1 MQASWLLSV
10 DRQRM
15 QDFAENAWNRALLMT
30 LPRLLQVH
38 LRWIAHAKPLNLAKA
53 YDILPDMEAS
63 KAGALASKVL
73 NQDMTWDTLQMSIR
87 VENLVPALK
96 PDGQVQFLRAQ
107 EVVWVPPSFVEILPA
122 DFLTSWLGCAP
133 IAADQIGKAVWHP
146 LWLSLRQIDA
156 RMLELRRKQLE
167 SALRIQ
173 EKPAAMAV
181 KLLAALGL
189 WASPMECANGVPA
202 STPTT
207 VGPRP
212 KGQVQPG
219 ALQATTRDAGR
230 EAWVPRLPMV
240 QTWPVFWTARQEVVA
255 ASSVHWPDESW
266 SQLSPAVRDILEGSL
281 AGERRQ
287 ALHADLLPLTL
298 GGPAAFGTALPEIE
312 GATEREVRAARGCL
326 QFAKRQM
333 PQTAIA
339 VQDAISRKMQQWQLE
354 SVKGLSPST
363 AQQVVALSHWAME
376 SNNWTVITHALAG
389 DTEPQLLPIAE
400 VHMRSEDLAS
410 LEKLSGVKLPYVSA
424 LYSAA
429 SQDGGKWEAF
439 WQRCGLRSSFSFVAS
454 VSELQPFEHAWLP
467 GKQIPARRTS
477 KKDGELPYGLGKLP
491 QTALKVVDVAF
502 TPEWSKVISEIGQAQ
517 PPADPAE
524 EEQWRQDAMSL
535 ARLVSRLHVEMDN
548 SAVAPADVP
557 AADLPAPKAGGGS
570 KTLPSGKSPPSHRS
584 LYFMPPGQPG
594 EKRLALYPAQ
604 WLRQLTTSRWVPAK
618 EVAGAAKRGWFKP
631 CEVLLKA
638 DATRPGLPVAEL
650 PAEIIRQLEA
660 VKSLFA
666 WGTVAPEPPV
676 ERLAS
681 LGAAAAR
688 KAASEAPEPL
698 WRAVVHAHRGGN
710 LKPAQRSKL
719 KTLGSL
725 PVFPA
730 PVAMLDGADRLTA
743 ARLVVPQTGASQEQ
757 AEEVKALI
765 EAKWL
770 VDVHSADWPLRDV
783 ADDVLALVDIATRP
797 SRACTEAFVSWCCS
811 FEPENPGEEL
821 RTALTH
827 ALASLAA
834 EATKLKLKPPQA
846 MQKILPNLKL
856 FCKEGPGLGKGRFPA
871 RWLPAY
877 GPGPGGVV
885 PVLNDD
891 VTKAAMLTPAQG
903 LQLLGILDHPKS
915 HFPSAARLQAKDEQ
929 VIEAL
934 GILKLSDPRVKLQTR
949 ITGAAEIVP
958 GSEERI
964 SVVLKLLWR
973 SANKELPSDH
983 VKVRLRKCE
992 TIAREL
998 SLGDGEHKACM
1009 EAFAMWGEKE
1019 EDGETCYDLLVAGDV
1034 DDYAAEVEELFEA
1047 KFDVIFRCCET
1058 RPAKVLRLLR
1068 HLESDKDFNKFL
1080 ARDFA
1085 GVLEQQEMERR
1096 KAEARASQM
1105 AQTARKRA
1113 EEQQAKQQAQQQ
1125 AEKKAALEQQEQAE
1139 REQREELEQFL
1150 QAATTAKAQAE
1161 NETMAGIAKAQSTAS
1176 SLDVPAAKALAA
1188 GLQGGAANMAVPVG
1202 ALQPGA
1208 VTARVVPPRVIPP
1221 PAQLKQEA
1229 DASAA
1234 SLAVPPAASPADVKR
1249 GGIYPLPNMA
1259 KVGLVVPPRTIQA
1272 KAATEATPIAPEADS
1287 EKSEERP
1294 TKKPKLN
1301 EENGNQVTQVNGSD
1315 PLATLQ
1321 EELGKLRRENEA
1333 LRIRAGH
1340 TATQFPIL
1348 PGSQEQEDDEEG
1360 EVKTVATKGEIKRM
1374 KLEAKEV
1381 LYRPISEGFGYK
1393 MLQKMGWKEGEGL
1406 GKEEKGLAT
1415 PLWVDPREGRSGLF
1429 SAQSGESRPVR
1440 PATELEDYFNPK
1452 PLAANPVR
1460 FVSEGG
1466 ETTETKEDSISSD
1479 LRGLGFVNA
1488 QSAAGGSGKVL
1499 PTGAVAPHFRRA
1511 SEALPRSRPSVAQV
1525 APALF
1530 GLLADQRWQSGGAS
1544 NGAFLLGQL
1553 LEEALDPSSAER
1565 FLQLVDER
1573 LGPQVTA
1580 HLAQM

>member
-1 MQASWLLSV
+1 MVPEKILLV
-10 DRQRM
+10 IIPVNPCITK
-15 QDFAENAWNRALLMT
+15 ENAETFLQAVRDNDLATVEGMLSAGMDPNDQEIHFVRCMNAAGHGNSKPIVHL
-30 LPRLLQVH
+30 LLQAYADINK
-38 LRWIAHAKPLNLAKA
+38 RCLNGWGYTAL
-53 YDILPDMEAS
+53 S
-63 KAGALASKVL
+63 KAAVIG
-73 NQDMTWDTLQMSIR
+73 DMD
-87 VENLVPALK
+87 LVP
-96 PDGQVQFLRAQ
+96 FL
-107 EVVWVPPSFVEILPA
+107 VERGAKIDDA
-122 DFLTSWLGCAP
+122 AP
-133 IAADQIGKAVWHP
+133 
-146 LWLSLRQIDA
+146 
-156 RMLELRRKQLE
+156 
-167 SALRIQ
+167 
-173 EKPAAMAV
+173 
-181 KLLAALGL
+181 LLAAAEAGHPSVVRYLLEAG
-189 WASPMECANGVPA
+189 AEKNCRGFEDA
-202 STPTT
+202 TP
-207 VGPRP
+207 
-212 KGQVQPG
+212 
-219 ALQATTRDAGR
+219 
-230 EAWVPRLPMV
+230 
-240 QTWPVFWTARQEVVA
+240 
-255 ASSVHWPDESW
+255 
-266 SQLSPAVRDILEGSL
+266 
-281 AGERRQ
+281 
-287 ALHADLLPLTL
+287 LLM
-298 GGPAAFGTALPEIE
+298 A
-312 GATEREVRAARGCL
+312 
-326 QFAKRQM
+326 
-333 PQTAIA
+333 
-339 VQDAISRKMQQWQLE
+339 
-354 SVKGLSPST
+354 
-363 AQQVVALSHWAME
+363 
-376 SNNWTVITHALAG
+376 
-389 DTEPQLLPIAE
+389 
-400 VHMRSEDLAS
+400 
-410 LEKLSGVKLPYVSA
+410 
-424 LYSAA
+424 
-429 SQDGGKWEAF
+429 
-439 WQRCGLRSSFSFVAS
+439 
-454 VSELQPFEHAWLP
+454 
-467 GKQIPARRTS
+467 
-477 KKDGELPYGLGKLP
+477 
-491 QTALKVVDVAF
+491 VAF
-502 TPEWSKVISEIGQAQ
+502 
-517 PPADPAE
+517 
-524 EEQWRQDAMSL
+524 
-535 ARLVSRLHVEMDN
+535 
-548 SAVAPADVP
+548 
-557 AADLPAPKAGGGS
+557 GS

-584 LYFMPPGQPG
+584 VYFMPPGQPG
-594 EKRLALYPAQ
+594 EKRLPLYPAQ

-618 EVAGAAKRGWFKP
+618 EVGGAAKRGWFKP

-698 WRAVVHAHRGGN
+698 WRAVVHAHRGGT

-730 PVAMLDGADRLTA
+730 PSATLDGADRLTA
-743 ARLVVPQTGASQEQ
+743 ARLVVPQAGASQEQ

-783 ADDVLALVDIATRP
+783 ADDVLALVDIAARP
-797 SRACTEAFVSWCCS
+797 SRACTEAFISWCCS
-811 FEPENPGEEL
+811 AEPENLTEEL

-827 ALASLAA
+827 TLASVAA
-834 EATKLKLKPPQA
+834 EATKLNLKPPQA
-846 MQKILPNLKL
+846 MQKILPDLKL

-891 VTKAAMLTPAQG
+891 GTKAAMLTPAQG
-903 LQLLGILDHPKS
+903 LQLLGILDHPMS
-915 HFPSAARLQAKDEQ
+915 HFPSAARLQAKDDK
-929 VIEAL
+929 VIQAL

-983 VKVRLRKCE
+983 LKVRLRKCE

-998 SLGDGEHKACM
+998 SLGDGEGKACM

-1161 NETMAGIAKAQSTAS
+1161 NETMAAMAKAQSMAS

-1188 GLQGGAANMAVPVG
+1188 GLQGGVANLPVPVG

-1221 PAQLKQEA
+1221 IAQLKPEA
-1229 DASAA
+1229 DAPAG
-1234 SLAVPPAASPADVKR
+1234 PAAPQPDVKR
-1249 GGIYPLPNMA
+1249 GGIYPLPSMA

-1272 KAATEATPIAPEADS
+1272 KAAAGTTPIAPEA
-1287 EKSEERP
+1287 EPEESEERP
-1294 TKKPKLN
+1294 MKKPKLN
-1301 EENGNQVTQVNGSD
+1301 EAENGKEQVVVNGSD
-1315 PLATLQ
+1315 PALVSLQ

-1348 PGSQEQEDDEEG
+1348 PGSQEQEDEEEED
-1360 EVKTVATKGEIKRM
+1360 EVKTVATKGQIKRM

-1406 GKEEKGLAT
+1406 GKEERGLAT

-1429 SAQSGESRPVR
+1429 SAQSGESRPAR

-1488 QSAAGGSGKVL
+1488 QSAAGGYGKLL
-1499 PTGAVAPHFRRA
+1499 PTGAVAPQFRRA
-1511 SEALPRSRPSVAQV
+1511 SEANRSRPSVAQV

-1530 GLLADQRWQSGGAS
+1530 GLLADQRWQSGGAA
-1544 NGAFLLGQL
+1544 NGAAVLGQL

-1565 FLQLVDER
+1565 FLRLVDER

-1580 HLAQM
+1580 HLSQM

>member
-1 MQASWLLSV
+1 M
-10 DRQRM
+10 
-15 QDFAENAWNRALLMT
+15 
-30 LPRLLQVH
+30 
-38 LRWIAHAKPLNLAKA
+38 
-53 YDILPDMEAS
+53 
-63 KAGALASKVL
+63 
-73 NQDMTWDTLQMSIR
+73 
-87 VENLVPALK
+87 
-96 PDGQVQFLRAQ
+96 
-107 EVVWVPPSFVEILPA
+107 
-122 DFLTSWLGCAP
+122 
-133 IAADQIGKAVWHP
+133 
-146 LWLSLRQIDA
+146 
-156 RMLELRRKQLE
+156 
-167 SALRIQ
+167 
-173 EKPAAMAV
+173 
-181 KLLAALGL
+181 
-189 WASPMECANGVPA
+189 
-202 STPTT
+202 
-207 VGPRP
+207 
-212 KGQVQPG
+212 
-219 ALQATTRDAGR
+219 
-230 EAWVPRLPMV
+230 
-240 QTWPVFWTARQEVVA
+240 
-255 ASSVHWPDESW
+255 
-266 SQLSPAVRDILEGSL
+266 
-281 AGERRQ
+281 
-287 ALHADLLPLTL
+287 
-298 GGPAAFGTALPEIE
+298 
-312 GATEREVRAARGCL
+312 
-326 QFAKRQM
+326 
-333 PQTAIA
+333 
-339 VQDAISRKMQQWQLE
+339 
-354 SVKGLSPST
+354 
-363 AQQVVALSHWAME
+363 
-376 SNNWTVITHALAG
+376 
-389 DTEPQLLPIAE
+389 
-400 VHMRSEDLAS
+400 
-410 LEKLSGVKLPYVSA
+410 
-424 LYSAA
+424 
-429 SQDGGKWEAF
+429 
-439 WQRCGLRSSFSFVAS
+439 
-454 VSELQPFEHAWLP
+454 
-467 GKQIPARRTS
+467 
-477 KKDGELPYGLGKLP
+477 
-491 QTALKVVDVAF
+491 
-502 TPEWSKVISEIGQAQ
+502 
-517 PPADPAE
+517 
-524 EEQWRQDAMSL
+524 
-535 ARLVSRLHVEMDN
+535 
-548 SAVAPADVP
+548 
-557 AADLPAPKAGGGS
+557 
-570 KTLPSGKSPPSHRS
+570 
-584 LYFMPPGQPG
+584 
-594 EKRLALYPAQ
+594 
-604 WLRQLTTSRWVPAK
+604 
-618 EVAGAAKRGWFKP
+618 
-631 CEVLLKA
+631 
-638 DATRPGLPVAEL
+638 
-650 PAEIIRQLEA
+650 
-660 VKSLFA
+660 
-666 WGTVAPEPPV
+666 
-676 ERLAS
+676 
-681 LGAAAAR
+681 
-688 KAASEAPEPL
+688 
-698 WRAVVHAHRGGN
+698 
-710 LKPAQRSKL
+710 
-719 KTLGSL
+719 
-725 PVFPA
+725 
-730 PVAMLDGADRLTA
+730 
-743 ARLVVPQTGASQEQ
+743 
-757 AEEVKALI
+757 
-765 EAKWL
+765 
-770 VDVHSADWPLRDV
+770 
-783 ADDVLALVDIATRP
+783 
-797 SRACTEAFVSWCCS
+797 
-811 FEPENPGEEL
+811 
-821 RTALTH
+821 
-827 ALASLAA
+827 
-834 EATKLKLKPPQA
+834 
-846 MQKILPNLKL
+846 
-856 FCKEGPGLGKGRFPA
+856 
-871 RWLPAY
+871 
-877 GPGPGGVV
+877 
-885 PVLNDD
+885 
-891 VTKAAMLTPAQG
+891 
-903 LQLLGILDHPKS
+903 
-915 HFPSAARLQAKDEQ
+915 
-929 VIEAL
+929 
-934 GILKLSDPRVKLQTR
+934 
-949 ITGAAEIVP
+949 
-958 GSEERI
+958 
-964 SVVLKLLWR
+964 VLKLLWR

-1047 KFDVIFRCCET
+1047 KFDAIFRCCET

-1208 VTARVVPPRVIPP
+1208 VAARVVPPRVIPP

-1272 KAATEATPIAPEADS
+1272 KAATEATPIAPEADA

-1301 EENGNQVTQVNGSD
+1301 EENGNDGNQVTQVNGSD